1 MTINNKNRSLLF
13 PRIGKFSMVVFALL
27 LIIAGIRAFELFG
40 YIFKENIKSDSVVLI
55 PTGSDFDDVEKILR
69 EKDVLHNYK
78 AFSWVSKKKEYRKN
92 IRPGRYEIQKG
103 WNTNQ
108 LVNHLR
114 AGNQSPV
121 KVTFNNLRT
130 FNELAGKVSVYF
142 EFDSLALLNEL
153 NTIGLPEEY
162 GFSEVTFP
170 VMFLPNTYEF
180 YWTTSPSMFIE
191 RMYAEYQ
198 AFWNT
203 TRKEKAENIGMTPI
217 EVSTLASIVQEE
229 TIKAEE
235 KPTIAG
241 LYINRLK
248 RGMLLQADPTVK
260 YAVGDFTIRRIN
272 NKMLETDS
280 PYNTYKNA
288 GLPPGP
294 INFPEVSTINA
305 VLNAE
310 QHNYLYMCA
319 REDFSGYHNFTTTLR
334 QHNINAAKYRKELNK
349 NKIWK

>member
-1 MTINNKNRSLLF
+1 MTIDNKSRTLLF
-13 PRIGKFSMVVFALL
+13 PRIGKFSMVIFALL
-27 LIIAGIRAFELFG
+27 LIVSGIRAFELFG
-40 YIFKENIKSDSVVLI
+40 FIFKENVKTDQVILI
-55 PTGSDFDDVEKILR
+55 PTGSTFDEVENILSK
-69 EKDVLHNYK
+69 KDVLHNDK
-78 AFSWVSKKKEYRKN
+78 AFVWVAKKKEYREN
-92 IRPGRYEIQKG
+92 VRPGRYEIKQG

-108 LVNHLR
+108 LVNLLR

-121 KVTFNNLRT
+121 KVTFNNIRN
-130 FNELAGKVSVYF
+130 FNELAGKVSTYF
-142 EFDSLALLNEL
+142 EFDSINLVAEL
-153 NTIGLPEEY
+153 KNTELPGKY
-162 GFSEVTFP
+162 GFNEVTFP
-170 VMFLPNTYEF
+170 AMFIPNTYEF
-180 YWTTSPSMFIE
+180 YWTASPSTFIE

-198 AFWNT
+198 IFWNAE
-203 TRKEKAENIGMTPI
+203 RKEMAKKLSMTPV

-248 RGMLLQADPTVK
+248 RGMLLQADPTIK
-260 YAVGDFTIRRIN
+260 FAIGDFTVRRIN
-272 NKMLETDS
+272 NQMLETDS
-280 PYNTYKNA
+280 PYNTYKYA

-294 INFPEVSTINA
+294 INFPEVSTIDA

-319 REDFSGYHNFTTTLR
+319 REDFSGFHNFATSLR
-334 QHNINAAKYRKELNK
+334 QHNLNAAKYRKALNE